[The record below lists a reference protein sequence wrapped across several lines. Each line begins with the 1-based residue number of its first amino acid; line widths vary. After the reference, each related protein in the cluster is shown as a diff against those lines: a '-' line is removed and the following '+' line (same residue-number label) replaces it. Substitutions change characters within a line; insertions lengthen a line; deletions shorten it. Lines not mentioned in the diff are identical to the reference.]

1 MLLLNKPL
9 PEEID
14 EIERSLLCVRFGIAH
29 VVPVTLW
36 EEQVIRGEHIPSKS
50 CTMVSWIF

>member
-29 VVPVTLW
+29 VVPVALW
-36 EEQVIRGEHIPSKS
+36 EEQVIRGEHIPSK
-50 CTMVSWIF
+50 